1 MLGSIPYR
9 TFPVV
14 HVGPIPIHVFG
25 VFVALGILVGASIF
39 LRFAR
44 RRGLDTDSLTSLAWW
59 VVLLGIVG
67 SRALFVLTHLSEF
80 ADRPFAAFAL
90 WQGGLQFSGAF
101 LIAIVLLWWWA
112 RRHPDVPGLTL
123 SDGIVLGLVPGLM
136 IGRIGCY
143 AVGEHLGHTTT
154 FFLGVR
160 YLGGLTRE
168 GPIAVGSVIHNTALY
183 EIVLLTPLAVLLFA
197 EARRHVRPGT
207 MTATFLLWYGVQ
219 RFSTDFLRA
228 YDERVF
234 GLTGAQ
240 YLCIGMVAAGLVLV
254 VRLRRHG
261 ADEPSARD
269 EDGPSIRAEPAEGEP
284 RQGILR

>member
-1 MLGSIPYR
+1 
-9 TFPVV
+9 
-14 HVGPIPIHVFG
+14 
-25 VFVALGILVGASIF
+25 
-39 LRFAR
+39 
-44 RRGLDTDSLTSLAWW
+44 
-59 VVLLGIVG
+59 
-67 SRALFVLTHLSEF
+67 
-80 ADRPFAAFAL
+80 
-90 WQGGLQFSGAF
+90 
-101 LIAIVLLWWWA
+101 LIAIPLIWWWA
-112 RRHPDVPGLTL
+112 RRHPAAPGLTI

-160 YLGGLTRE
+160 YLGGVTRE

-183 EIVLLTPLAVLLFA
+183 EIILLAPLAALLFA
-197 EARRHVRPGT
+197 EARRRVRPGV
-207 MTATFLLWYGVQ
+207 MTATFLIWYGVQ

-254 VRLRRHG
+254 WRLRRHG
-261 ADEPSARD
+261 DERPHD
-269 EDGPSIRAEPAEGEP
+269 DDGGGPSVGIEGDDAP

>member
-1 MLGSIPYR
+1 VLGSIPYR

-14 HVGPIPIHVFG
+14 HVGPVPIHVFG

-44 RRGLDTDSLTSLAWW
+44 RRGLDADSLTSLAWW

-67 SRALFVLTHLSEF
+67 SRALFVLTHLSDF
-80 ADRPFAAFAL
+80 AGRPLDAFAV

-101 LIAIVLLWWWA
+101 LIAIPLIWWWA
-112 RRHPDVPGLTL
+112 RRHPAAPGLTI

-160 YLGGLTRE
+160 YLGGVTRE

-183 EIVLLTPLAVLLFA
+183 EIILLAPLAVLLFA
-197 EARRHVRPGT
+197 EARRRVRPGV
-207 MTATFLLWYGVQ
+207 MTATFLIWYGVQ

-254 VRLRRHG
+254 WRLRRHG
-261 ADEPSARD
+261 DERPHD
-269 EDGPSIRAEPAEGEP
+269 DDGGGPSVGIEGDDAP

>member
-44 RRGLDTDSLTSLAWW
+44 KRGLDADSLTSLAWW

-67 SRALFVLTHLSEF
+67 SRVLFVLTHLSDF
-80 ADRPFAAFAL
+80 TGRPLAALAR

-101 LIAIVLLWWWA
+101 LIAIPLIWWWA
-112 RRHPDVPGLTL
+112 RRHPGAGLTI

-136 IGRIGCY
+136 IGRVGCY

-154 FFLGVR
+154 FFLGVK
-160 YLGGLTRE
+160 YLGGVTRE

-183 EIVLLTPLAVLLFA
+183 EIILLAPLVVLLFA
-197 EARRHVRPGT
+197 EARRPVRPGV

-240 YLCIGMVAAGLVLV
+240 YLCIGMVAAGLVLA
-254 VRLRRHG
+254 VRLRRRG
-261 ADEPSARD
+261 AGEPPVEEGNGGPVHAKQA
-269 EDGPSIRAEPAEGEP
+269 EDGP